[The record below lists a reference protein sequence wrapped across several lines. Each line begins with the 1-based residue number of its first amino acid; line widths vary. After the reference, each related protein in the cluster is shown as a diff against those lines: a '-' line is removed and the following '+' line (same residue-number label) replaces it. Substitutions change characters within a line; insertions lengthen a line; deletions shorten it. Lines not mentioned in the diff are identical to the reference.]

1 MDYKYTSLILSK
13 RDINEVDR
21 IYNFYTQEEG
31 KIQAV
36 GRGVRK
42 PNAKLAGNL
51 EPLTQAEI
59 YVSKRKGLGNIT
71 GAIAVNNF
79 SAVKADFLAI
89 SRVFWALSYFDKLIT
104 EQEKDARVFALFLEY
119 LEAMN
124 QLSAEKKAE
133 YKFDIVTLGFLFRLT
148 ENLGYKI
155 RVEYCAGCGQK
166 IVAGNANFFSA
177 ERGGALCANCAAMEK
192 KKVRNSDASIKLV
205 KIFLKN
211 KISSFSK
218 LEVAEKDAREL
229 KIVWKELAD
238 WICG

>member
-21 IYNFYTQEEG
+21 IYNFYALEEG
-31 KIQAV
+31 KVQAV

-59 YVSKRKGLGNIT
+59 YVSKRRGMGNIT

-79 SAVKADFLAI
+79 SATKADFASV

-104 EQEKDARVFALFLEY
+104 EQEKDAWVYSLLLEY
-119 LEAMN
+119 WEAMD

-133 YKFDIVTLGFLFRLT
+133 YKFDTTTLGFLFKLT
-148 ENLGYKI
+148 ESLGYKI
-155 RVEYCAGCGQK
+155 RVEYCANCSAK
-166 IVAGNANFFSA
+166 IVSGNANYFSA
-177 ERGGALCANCAAMEK
+177 ERGGALCPECAVAERR
-192 KKVRNSDASIKLV
+192 KVRNSDSAIKLV

-211 KISSFSK
+211 KIKSFSK
-218 LEVAEKDAREL
+218 LEVSEKDVREL